1 MPLIPRFTEEYR
13 QELLRKQEESLL
25 FFGASI
31 LGYDAFDEVLGRST
45 LAPVHHEL
53 CAFLEG
59 RPPYKPWNRA
69 LISASRGLGKSTW
82 ASQIYP
88 CWRAINIW
96 DFAVKLIG
104 STDTNV
110 KVNHFE
116 PLRKTFMES
125 ERADF
130 LQWLFQHRIP
140 PGFTGWNSETID
152 FLHKRQPAYPSITC
166 WGKGSKFEGNHP
178 DLIVGDDWDNADAD
192 DSPIH
197 NVASYTTYQRCIPLL
212 RNPQRSQLL
221 VVGTP
226 WGDNPIVYQLKDRSD
241 FQVFWRPLLDASG
254 KSEWPERFP
263 PHAIESLRQEDIWD
277 TQYMLRRRNTRNTIF
292 LPEAIDNSQYERD
305 GLIVKYKGFEF
316 DPGSM
321 DELGFNRPPEVS
333 AVCNVHE
340 MLTYIHVDPKHKT
353 EEEMSKKIR
362 KRDRGRP
369 AEAAIVVTGVSPD
382 YHIFVLDTWA
392 KDAGL
397 DELAREVFRR
407 YCTWGAINVTFEP
420 IGAQMWFRTFIE
432 TMEKQD
438 PRWAHPRNPNL
449 HGPFTDLPKM
459 SSRLIEAE
467 KGPLS
472 KEYLWRERLSPWI
485 NHKILHLHRSQE
497 QLRHQLLHVMDDT
510 VAVDLVDALAQG
522 AGRDEKGRVIWRAP
536 MGRGDEQRMRAR
548 RRFVEIK
555 AAKLTGL
562 VRPWAN

>member
-1 MPLIPRFTEEYR
+1 MTHVLEFTEAKR
-13 QELLRKQEESLL
+13 QELLKQGEQSLL
-25 FFGASI
+25 FFSVSI
-31 LGYDAFDEVLGRST
+31 LGLDAADRKGNPQ
-45 LAPVHHEL
+45 LAPLHSEY
-53 CAFLEG
+53 CSFLEG
-59 RPPYKPWNRA
+59 RPPFKPWNRA
-69 LISASRGLGKSTW
+69 CVCMFRGSSKSTFGTQSYS
-82 ASQIYP
+82 A
-88 CWRAINIW
+88 WRAIYIP
-96 DFAVKLIG
+96 DFSVKWIEN
-104 STDTNV
+104 TYENCQR
-110 KVNHFE
+110 NHFL
-116 PLRKTFMES
+116 PLKEIFMS
-125 ERADF
+125 SRRSDF
-130 LQWLFQHRIP
+130 LQWLYQHRIP
-140 PGFTGWNSETID
+140 PGFAGWNSDQID
-152 FLHKRQPAYPSITC
+152 FVHENPPAYPSISY
-166 WGKGSKFEGNHP
+166 WGVDSRFEGSHP
-178 DLIVGDDWDNADAD
+178 DLLVLDDVEGADAD
-192 DSPIH
+192 KSGLH
-197 NVASYTTYQRCIPLL
+197 NESSWATYQRCIPLL
-212 RNPQRSQLL
+212 KNQVEGQIL
-221 VVGTP
+221 VIGTP
-226 WGDNPIVYQLKDRSD
+226 WGDNPLVYQLKDRPD
-241 FQVFWRPLLDASG
+241 FQVFWKEVLDENG
-254 KSEWPERFP
+254 KSRWPQRLPE
-263 PHAIESLRQEDIWD
+263 HVLESLRQDEMWD

-333 AVCNVHE
+333 AACNVHE

-369 AEAAIVVTGVSPD
+369 AEAGIVVTGVSPD

-420 IGAQMWFRTFIE
+420 VGAQMWFRTFVE

-449 HGPFTDLPKM
+449 QGPFTDLPKM

-467 KGPLS
+467 KGPMS

>member
-1 MPLIPRFTEEYR
+1 MF
-13 QELLRKQEESLL
+13 
-25 FFGASI
+25 
-31 LGYDAFDEVLGRST
+31 
-45 LAPVHHEL
+45 
-53 CAFLEG
+53 
-59 RPPYKPWNRA
+59 
-69 LISASRGLGKSTW
+69 RGSSKSTFGTQ
-82 ASQIYP
+82 AYSA
-88 CWRAINIW
+88 WRAIYIP
-96 DFAVKLIG
+96 DFSVKWIEN
-104 STDTNV
+104 TYENCQR
-110 KVNHFE
+110 NHFL
-116 PLRKTFMES
+116 PLKEIFMS
-125 ERADF
+125 SKRSDF
-130 LQWLFQHRIP
+130 LQWLYQHRIP
-140 PGFTGWNSETID
+140 PGFAGWNSDQID
-152 FLHKRQPAYPSITC
+152 FVHENPPAYPSISY
-166 WGKGSKFEGNHP
+166 WGVDSRFEGSHP
-178 DLIVGDDWDNADAD
+178 DLLVLDDVEGADAD
-192 DSPIH
+192 KSGLH
-197 NVASYTTYQRCIPLL
+197 NESSWATYQRCIPLL
-212 RNPQRSQLL
+212 KSQVEGQIL
-221 VVGTP
+221 VIGTP
-226 WGDNPIVYQLKDRSD
+226 WGDNPLVYQLKDRPD
-241 FQVFWRPLLDASG
+241 FQVFWKEVLDENG
-254 KSEWPERFP
+254 KSRWPQRLP
-263 PHAIESLRQEDIWD
+263 DHVLDSLRQDEMWD
-277 TQYMLRRRNTRNTIF
+277 TQYMLRRRSSRNTIF
-292 LPEAIDNSQYERD
+292 VAEAIDNSLYERD
-305 GLIVKYKGFEF
+305 GLLVKYKGFEF

-420 IGAQMWFRTFIE
+420 VGAQMWFRTFIE

-467 KGPLS
+467 KGPMS
-472 KEYLWRERLSPWI
+472 KEYLWRERLAPWI

-522 AGRDEKGRVIWRAP
+522 AGRDDKGRVIWRAP

-562 VRPWAN
+562 VRPWAS